1 MPRGIS
7 TTCSWAVKAKRVVM
21 SSALPSSETSASA
34 AERAFRYWP
43 VRDLRSAGIAG
54 TPLWSRLGTP
64 GAGPIPS
71 TVEEGVSGA
80 GGAAASR
87 KARMRTGMAP
97 RFARDL
103 CEKQG
108 QRMTG
113 PETSAPHV
121 RSDGHR
127 SSRRFHADRS
137 ICVRFAAPRVRPA
150 PQSPRRRP
158 GAHHP
163 RLRRAS
169 GAHRIDGV
177 GKSLALALH
186 ALPAGNLTF
195 AGGIERSVAN
205 LDLTLSLV
213 MADDQA
219 IWRDAGPGQLERM
232 RRRAVGEQLFA
243 AAKHD
248 RHCEDAHSVDQVIG
262 EQLVDEFGTALGD
275 EVRAVFLLQAL
286 HVGDV
291 AQEH

>member
-1 MPRGIS
+1 MRRRRSARKFVNVNARVSLPMTTRSTERHPRWPRIVATEMAAARRS
-7 TTCSWAVKAKRVVM
+7 RLRT
-21 SSALPSSETSASA
+21 ASYVS
-34 AERAFRYWP
+34 ERAE
-43 VRDLRSAGIAG
+43 LRGE
-54 TPLWSRLGTP
+54 R
-64 GAGPIPS
+64 AGPLM
-71 TVEEGVSGA
+71 
-80 GGAAASR
+80 AAAHPD
-87 KARMRTGMAP
+87 AFT
-97 RFARDL
+97 L
-103 CEKQG
+103 
-108 QRMTG
+108 
-113 PETSAPHV
+113 
-121 RSDGHR
+121 
-127 SSRRFHADRS
+127 
-137 ICVRFAAPRVRPA
+137 
-150 PQSPRRRP
+150 
-158 GAHHP
+158 AHHP

-177 GKSLALALH
+177 GKPLALALH

-195 AGGIERSVAN
+195 AGGIERSAAN

-219 IWRDAGPGQLERM
+219 IWRDAGPSQPERM

-262 EQLVDEFGTALGD
+262 EQRVDEFGTALGD